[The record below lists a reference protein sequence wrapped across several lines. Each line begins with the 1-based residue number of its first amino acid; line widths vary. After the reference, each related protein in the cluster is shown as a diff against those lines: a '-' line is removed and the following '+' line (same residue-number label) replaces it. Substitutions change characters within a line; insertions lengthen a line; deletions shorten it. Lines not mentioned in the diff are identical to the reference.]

1 MNTLQA
7 NFRSPAETH
16 LLSIRH
22 AVKVLLFLQHL
33 SRHSRFRMRLSIQL
47 VQDEPEPDLDSQV
60 QLLGDFPQ
68 QQLPQILVLDRITF
82 VQIPCIF

>member
-1 MNTLQA
+1 
-7 NFRSPAETH
+7 
-16 LLSIRH
+16 
-22 AVKVLLFLQHL
+22 
-33 SRHSRFRMRLSIQL
+33 MRLSIQL